1 MLLYEKINL
10 EDELFLKKVMQ
21 KIISIKNRKRVKTV
35 SNIKQL

>member
-21 KIISIKNRKRVKTV
+21 KIISIKNRKRVKAV